1 MAARI
6 PRGARRFRFGVP
18 RCYGTAVRLRPALI
32 RLLTILLLLQWGTA
46 FGHCL
51 RMASPEAL
59 LHLEICT
66 PDGIQRLAMPIA
78 ADPTG
83 EDGADPATPVPA
95 HPAAGICPVCA
106 GPATVALP
114 PPPVS
119 LVAPLLLVQAP
130 QPPAPSTPSP
140 APPPRCQP
148 QPRAPP
154 TS

>member
-1 MAARI
+1 M
-6 PRGARRFRFGVP
+6 
-18 RCYGTAVRLRPALI
+18 YGTSVRLRPALI

-66 PDGIQRLAMPIA
+66 PDGIQRIAMPA
-78 ADPTG
+78 A
-83 EDGADPATPVPA
+83 EEGADPAQPSPA
-95 HPAAGICPVCA
+95 HPPAVICPACA
-106 GPATVALP
+106 GPAAVALP

-119 LVAPLLLVQAP
+119 LVAPMLLVQAS
-130 QPPAPSTPSP
+130 PPAPPSTPSP

-148 QPRAPP
+148 PPRAPP